1 MRGSE
6 ILCLKTTVIEPLKQ
20 ELQEADASVAS
31 AASEALESYKTTVNQ
46 KFDTVEGN
54 ITALDSQLDTLSGS
68 LSTMNETVSSLSG
81 EVDSVA
87 ESVTT
92 LAGEVES
99 GDAEAM
105 AAVEEVSNEIT
116 ALENKLFGLVL
127 PTAENVTHTGV
138 QVSPEWDGYD
148 PGMLTISGQTS
159 GMAVATYTVTFTPI
173 TPYRWTDGTTVAKQA
188 QWQIV

>member
-46 KFDTVEGN
+46 KFTTIEGN
-54 ITALDSQLDTLSGS
+54 VSALDSQIDTLS
-68 LSTMNETVSSLSG
+68 E
-81 EVDSVA
+81 EIDSVA

-92 LAGEVES
+92 LAGEVEL

-116 ALENKLFGLVL
+116 ALENKLFGLML
-127 PTAENVTHTGV
+127 PTADNVTHTGA

-159 GMAVATYTVTFTPI
+159 GMAVATYTVTFAPI
-173 TPYRWTDGTTVAKQA
+173 APYRWTDGTTVAKQA

>member
-6 ILCLKTTVIEPLKQ
+6 ILCLKTTVIDPLKQ

-46 KFDTVEGN
+46 KFDTVERN

-92 LAGEVES
+92 LA
-99 GDAEAM
+99 
-105 AAVEEVSNEIT
+105 EEVSNEIT
-116 ALENKLFGLVL
+116 VLENKLFGLVL
-127 PTAENVTHTGV
+127 PTAENVTYTGV
-138 QVSPEWDGYD
+138 QVSPEWNGYE
-148 PGMLTISGQTS
+148 PTMLTIGGQTS
-159 GMAVATYTVTFTPI
+159 GTEIDTYTVTFTPVM
-173 TPYRWTDGTTVAKQA
+173 PYRWTDGTMDGKEA
-188 QWQIV
+188 QWAIV

>member
-31 AASEALESYKTTVNQ
+31 TASEALESYKTTVNQ
-46 KFDTVEGN
+46 KFTTIEGN
-54 ITALDSQLDTLSGS
+54 VSALDSQLDTLSGA
-68 LSTMNETVSSLSG
+68 LSSLSG
-81 EVDSVA
+81 EIDSVA
-87 ESVTT
+87 GSVST

-127 PTAENVTHTGV
+127 PTAENVTHTRA

-148 PGMLTISGQTS
+148 PGILTISGQTS